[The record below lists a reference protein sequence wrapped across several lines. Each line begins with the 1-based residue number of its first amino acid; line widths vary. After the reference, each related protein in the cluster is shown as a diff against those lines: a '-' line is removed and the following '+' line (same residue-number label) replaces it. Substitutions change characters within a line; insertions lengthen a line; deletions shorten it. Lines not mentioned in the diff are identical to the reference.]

1 MRGQWKAKSTE
12 PRQCETCSTT
22 LERRRNDAGRLEGF
36 RDFMRR
42 RFCSL
47 SCANS
52 RSKGG
57 ESRNAYLFHARK
69 LLKPRCEACGTTES
83 RQAHHVDTDWK
94 NNQPENVQTLCLFCH
109 HFWHAMHERLGLTP
123 TKPMPKLLT
132 RSSSVPAIGLA
143 VSEVTAMLSMPT
155 RRKSSLK
162 R

>member
-12 PRQCETCSTT
+12 IRHCETCSSI

-69 LLKPRCEACGTTES
+69 LLKPACEACGVTTG
-83 RQAHHVDTDWK
+83 RQAHHINTDWK
-94 NNQPENVQTLCLFCH
+94 DNRPENVQTLCLFCH
-109 HFWHAMHERLGLTP
+109 HFWHAMHKRLGITP
-123 TKPMPKLLT
+123 TQPMPKLLSPLPSGPVAEWDACAPT
-132 RSSSVPAIGLA
+132 GTVL
-143 VSEVTAMLSMPT
+143 T
-155 RRKSSLK
+155 RRKPRASSG

>member
-1 MRGQWKAKSTE
+1 MRQQHKPKAAV
-12 PRQCETCSTT
+12 PRQCETCSST
-22 LERRRNDAGRLEGF
+22 LARRRNAAGRLEGF

-69 LLKPRCEACGTTES
+69 LLRPNCEACGSTEN
-83 RQAHHVDTDWK
+83 RQAHHVGTNWK
-94 NNQPENVQTLCLFCH
+94 NNLPENVQTLCLFCH
-109 HFWHAMHERLGLTP
+109 HFWHAMHNRLGVTP
-123 TKPMPKLLT
+123 TLRMPKLVSLSPT
-132 RSSSVPAIGLA
+132 VPAVA
-143 VSEVTAMLSMPT
+143 SDACAPTEMPSA
-155 RRKSSLK
+155 RRPRKSSSS